1 MSETEIPVL
10 GPVTVTFDPA
20 AAAETAMVLQHIL
33 HNVPDNPRE
42 DQAMRA
48 HNLGLA
54 AMAVSGGLIKAM
66 HDAGLSDEVIA
77 RASGQLYRAPQ
88 EESAQMELS
97 DEEAERQRMH
107 AAGRE
112 YDPDDY
118 PDTDGSPTG
127 EEMTGPHPL
136 DAPDVDPATLPSA
149 DVMDFPTPGGPP
161 DAA

>member
-33 HNVPDNPRE
+33 HNVPENPRE

-66 HDAGLSDEVIA
+66 HDAGLSDDVIA

-88 EESAQMELS
+88 EEGAQMELT
-97 DEEAERQRMH
+97 EAESVNP
-107 AAGRE
+107 AGE
-112 YDPDDY
+112 NAVEADLV
-118 PDTDGSPTG
+118 
-127 EEMTGPHPL
+127 GPHPL
-136 DAPDVDPATLPSA
+136 DPPDVDPATLPTA
-149 DVMDFPTPGGPP
+149 DVVDFPTPGGPP